1 MNKLEKLTIIREKLK
16 NNLPT
21 LGTWM
26 QIPNASIAEILGKS
40 NYDWV
45 AIDLEHGSFSLENL
59 PNIFRSLELGNT
71 LPLVRL
77 QKGTDFECKSVL
89 DAGAAGVIIPMV
101 ESADQLRSIISFC
114 KWPPEGIRGV
124 GFSRANLFGR
134 NFNEYVKEAHNPLI
148 IAMIENIKALDE
160 LDRIIDE
167 NGLDAI
173 FIGPY
178 DLSASMG
185 LTTDFKN
192 IKFINT
198 INKILDTCTKK
209 NIPYG
214 IHVVMPDPNELN
226 LRIKENYQF
235 IAYSIDAFFLNSVCQ
250 NPIT

>member
-1 MNKLEKLTIIREKLK
+1 
-16 NNLPT
+16 
-21 LGTWM
+21 
-26 QIPNASIAEILGKS
+26 
-40 NYDWV
+40 
-45 AIDLEHGSFSLENL
+45 
-59 PNIFRSLELGNT
+59 
-71 LPLVRL
+71 
-77 QKGTDFECKSVL
+77 
-89 DAGAAGVIIPMV
+89 MV

-148 IAMIENIKALDE
+148 IAMIENIKAVDE

-185 LTTDFKN
+185 LTADFKN

-198 INKILDTCTKK
+198 LNKILDTCTKK

-214 IHVVMPDPNELN
+214 IHVVKPDLNELN